1 MHNMH
6 KPSFRQRPIDNAKP
20 LQLIK
25 DINEVMK
32 TADQTEQNEL
42 ARIEVEIKKTI
53 ELYGKTGPIVIP
65 NAEKIINNNNNH
77 NHNNTNT
84 AVIANNNNN
93 NINLNVAEKDKHS
106 SSLKPVQASTSSSN
120 VGCTS
125 SASNNSTATNSTSPS
140 PNGTTVY
147 AVNSSSNSNSN
158 NNNIINN
165 SNNNVSAIQK
175 AITHNQTLNKFDV
188 PINYHQREFVRPEHY
203 IIYSEKNRKENH
215 KRDYE
220 ATKHDVNFLNFERN
234 FMSLEQLEIL
244 ISALEN
250 DIGSGDQ
257 IPEERVKEIIK
268 NLYSDLDTQ
277 HVNKLTKVYYHF
289 KLYLLIIYM
298 YVYIYSFFSQDAK
311 TTKSPCS
318 ANTGVIRNQLTRTFH
333 THFVSVNV
341 RRSKHVVTSSTNSK
355 ALKS

>member
-1 MHNMH
+1 MH

-93 NINLNVAEKDKHS
+93 INLNVADKDKHS
-106 SSLKPVQASTSSSN
+106 SSLKPVQASTITTTNAS
-120 VGCTS
+120 TT
-125 SASNNSTATNSTSPS
+125 SNNSTATNSTSPS

-147 AVNSSSNSNSN
+147 AVNSNSNSS
-158 NNNIINN
+158 NNNITN

-289 KLYLLIIYM
+289 KLYLFIIYICI
-298 YVYIYSFFSQDAK
+298 YIYSFFSQEEK
-311 TTKSPCS
+311 TTKSHCYV
-318 ANTGVIRNQLTRTFH
+318 NTGVIRNQLTRTSH
-333 THFVSVNV
+333 THFVSASV

-355 ALKS
+355 ALRS

>member
-53 ELYGKTGPIVIP
+53 EMYGKTGPIVIP
-65 NAEKIINNNNNH
+65 NAEKIINNNNKI
-77 NHNNTNT
+77 NTT
-84 AVIANNNNN
+84 IIANN
-93 NINLNVAEKDKHS
+93 NINLNTADKDKNR
-106 SSLKPVQASTSSSN
+106 SSLKPTQAPAVAITNNNISSITN
-120 VGCTS
+120 N
-125 SASNNSTATNSTSPS
+125 SNNSAATNRASPP
-140 PNGTTVY
+140 PNGTVY
-147 AVNSSSNSNSN
+147 AGSSN
-158 NNNIINN
+158 NNNA
-165 SNNNVSAIQK
+165 SSSAIQK
-175 AITHNQTLNKFDV
+175 AIHGNKFDV

-268 NLYSDLDTQ
+268 NLYCDLDTQ

-289 KLYLLIIYM
+289 KLYLFILFFTHIY
-298 YVYIYSFFSQDAK
+298 I
-311 TTKSPCS
+311 
-318 ANTGVIRNQLTRTFH
+318 
-333 THFVSVNV
+333 
-341 RRSKHVVTSSTNSK
+341 
-355 ALKS
+355 

>member
-1 MHNMH
+1 MH

-77 NHNNTNT
+77 NHNTSST
-84 AVIANNNNN
+84 ASIANNNN
-93 NINLNVAEKDKHS
+93 NINLNIADKDKNS
-106 SSLKPVQASTSSSN
+106 SLLKPVQTLSTTN
-120 VGCTS
+120 VIT
-125 SASNNSTATNSTSPS
+125 SNNSTATNSTSPS

-147 AVNSSSNSNSN
+147 AVNN
-158 NNNIINN
+158 NNNNT
-165 SNNNVSAIQK
+165 SAVQK
-175 AITHNQTLNKFDV
+175 AIVHNQTLNKFDV

-268 NLYSDLDTQ
+268 NLYCDLDTQ

-289 KLYLLIIYM
+289 KLYLFIIYV
-298 YVYIYSFFSQDAK
+298 YTYIYSFFSQGEK
-311 TTKSPCS
+311 TTKSLCYV
-318 ANTGVIRNQLTRTFH
+318 NTGEIKNQLIRTYPTLFA
-333 THFVSVNV
+333 SASE
-341 RRSKHVVTSSTNSK
+341 RKSKHVVTSSTNSK
-355 ALKS
+355 ALKSSKRSKTSRNQSY